1 MCGSLLSKLKK
12 PPNRVEPAI
21 IIFPEPKQV
30 KSQNKLVAEDSAC
43 HEDRGF
49 WKEGERNGESSTLS
63 IPVVP
68 SNNSLKDGGP
78 RMSESACSPHEELE
92 VVPCALDCTK
102 QVLPAINS
110 TYTAVP
116 LVERNSEHLLESARE
131 ILALQIDGA
140 SSSSNTVSA
149 EPLRSTNSLPLK
161 MKTPVTFDIP
171 ACNEKTVCSSPR
183 VPARLRKRGK
193 LASALTLEDFKERM
207 RAAEERKLKELERI
221 RESAR
226 SRAGDS
232 RPHPA
237 DVSALATKE
246 KIAAKQA
253 AVERKRTEEMENRKQ
268 AVTRVS
274 QKTSRIAEAKALK
287 KTQLESS
294 IEHKMEKSK
303 ERKVNHQ
310 QKNERKKKQ
319 KQLREEYAKKVKD
332 RVSKTFHERQFT
344 SFFIPS
350 IILILNRHILLK
362 GIIRFLNKNT
372 FHVLGL
378 KENDFNLNF
387 CPFTFY

>member
-1 MCGSLLSKLKK
+1 MIS
-12 PPNRVEPAI
+12 
-21 IIFPEPKQV
+21 FPEPKQV

-49 WKEGERNGESSTLS
+49 WKEGERNGESSTFS
-63 IPVVP
+63 ITVVP

-78 RMSESACSPHEELE
+78 RVSQSGCSRHEELE

-102 QVLPAINS
+102 PVLPAINS

-116 LVERNSEHLLESARE
+116 LVKRNSEHLLESARE
-131 ILALQIDGA
+131 ILALQIDGS
-140 SSSSNTVSA
+140 SSSSNTASTV
-149 EPLRSTNSLPLK
+149 PLSSTNCLSLQ

-171 ACNEKTVCSSPR
+171 ACNEKTVCSSAR

-193 LASALTLEDFKERM
+193 VAPALTLEDIKERM

-226 SRAGDS
+226 SRAGAS

-237 DVSALATKE
+237 DVSAQATKK
-246 KIAAKQA
+246 KIDAKQA
-253 AVERKRTEEMENRKQ
+253 AAERKRTDEKENRKQ
-268 AVTRVS
+268 AGTRVS
-274 QKTSRIAEAKALK
+274 QKISRIAEAKALK

-294 IEHKMEKSK
+294 IEHKMKKSK
-303 ERKVNHQ
+303 ERKVNHL

-344 SFFIPS
+344 SS
-350 IILILNRHILLK
+350 
-362 GIIRFLNKNT
+362 
-372 FHVLGL
+372 FHSEYYSDS
-378 KENDFNLNF
+378 KQ
-387 CPFTFY
+387 TY

>member
-1 MCGSLLSKLKK
+1 MCGSLLSKVKK
-12 PPNRVEPAI
+12 PP

-30 KSQNKLVAEDSAC
+30 KRQNKLVAEDSAC

-49 WKEGERNGESSTLS
+49 WKEGERNGELSTFS

-92 VVPCALDCTK
+92 VMPCALDCTK
-102 QVLPAINS
+102 PVLPPINS

-131 ILALQIDGA
+131 ILALQIDGV

-149 EPLRSTNSLPLK
+149 EPLRSTNSLPLQL
-161 MKTPVTFDIP
+161 KTPVTFDIP

-183 VPARLRKRGK
+183 VPAGL
-193 LASALTLEDFKERM
+193 
-207 RAAEERKLKELERI
+207 
-221 RESAR
+221 
-226 SRAGDS
+226 
-232 RPHPA
+232 
-237 DVSALATKE
+237 
-246 KIAAKQA
+246 
-253 AVERKRTEEMENRKQ
+253 RKRTEEMENRKQ
-268 AVTRVS
+268 AGTRVS

-344 SFFIPS
+344 SFFHSEYYSDSKQTYSFKRNYKIS
-350 IILILNRHILLK
+350 Q
-362 GIIRFLNKNT
+362 
-372 FHVLGL
+372 
-378 KENDFNLNF
+378 
-387 CPFTFY
+387 

>member
-1 MCGSLLSKLKK
+1 MSKLKK

-49 WKEGERNGESSTLS
+49 WKEGERNGESSTFS

-78 RMSESACSPHEELE
+78 RMSESGCSPHEELE
-92 VVPCALDCTK
+92 VIPCELDSTK
-102 QVLPAINS
+102 PVLPTINS
-110 TYTAVP
+110 THTPVP
-116 LVERNSEHLLESARE
+116 LVESNSEHLLESARE
-131 ILALQIDGA
+131 ILAFQIDGA
-140 SSSSNTVSA
+140 SSSSYTVSA
-149 EPLRSTNSLPLK
+149 EPLSSTDSLPLK

-171 ACNEKTVCSSPR
+171 ACNEKTVCSSAR

-193 LASALTLEDFKERM
+193 VAPTLTLKDFKERM
-207 RAAEERKLKELERI
+207 RAAEERKIKELERI

-226 SRAGDS
+226 SRAGTS

-237 DVSALATKE
+237 DVSAQATKE
-246 KIAAKQA
+246 KITAKQA
-253 AVERKRTEEMENRKQ
+253 AAERKRTVEMENRKQ
-268 AVTRVS
+268 AGTRVS
-274 QKTSRIAEAKALK
+274 QKICRISEAKALK

-310 QKNERKKKQ
+310 LKNDRKKKQ
-319 KQLREEYAKKVKD
+319 KQLREEYAK
-332 RVSKTFHERQFT
+332 
-344 SFFIPS
+344 
-350 IILILNRHILLK
+350 
-362 GIIRFLNKNT
+362 
-372 FHVLGL
+372 
-378 KENDFNLNF
+378 
-387 CPFTFY
+387 

>member
-49 WKEGERNGESSTLS
+49 WKEGERNGESSTFS

-78 RMSESACSPHEELE
+78 RMFA
-92 VVPCALDCTK
+92 
-102 QVLPAINS
+102 
-110 TYTAVP
+110 P

-140 SSSSNTVSA
+140 SSSSYTVSG
-149 EPLRSTNSLPLK
+149 EPLSSTNSLPLK
-161 MKTPVTFDIP
+161 TKTPVTFDIP
-171 ACNEKTVCSSPR
+171 ACNEKTVCSSAR

-193 LASALTLEDFKERM
+193 VAPALTLEDFKERM
-207 RAAEERKLKELERI
+207 RVAEERKLKELERI
-221 RESAR
+221 QESAR

-253 AVERKRTEEMENRKQ
+253 AAERKRTEKMENIKQ

-274 QKTSRIAEAKALK
+274 QKISRIAEAKALK

-303 ERKVNHQ
+303 ERKVNDQ
-310 QKNERKKKQ
+310 QKNDRKKKQ

-332 RVSKTFHERQFT
+332 RVSKIFHLTFYKHQFNF
-344 SFFIPS
+344 FFIPS
-350 IILILNRHILLK
+350 IQTEILLQGSIGLFK
-362 GIIRFLNKNT
+362 EIIHEFETVKVEAKMISTLIFAASLFIR
-372 FHVLGL
+372 
-378 KENDFNLNF
+378 
-387 CPFTFY
+387 